1 MKIKFIRNKQSGGQV
16 LLIIVLIATVLMT
29 IGLSLTQLTVDES
42 KISKLE
48 EDAKKARAAAEAG
61 LDVAL
66 DQLDI
71 GEDPIQIGDLVGN
84 DITGEAVLST
94 DSSNDFVSPLISKDA
109 IYTFY
114 LTGYNTSTHDIVG
127 GVFDDDLIVD
137 ISSPAGTLCGTI
149 NELALEL
156 TFVNNSSGIVTRRLA
171 EENGCDIIDSTNGI
185 HEINL
190 GDTISTSG
198 FSDDPHLLIA
208 RIIAPNDAFTGAKI
222 SITNTSGNDWPPQGK
237 TVISTAS
244 TAGGV
249 TKKIKLFQ
257 SYPQF
262 PAEFFVTSF

>member
-71 GEDPIQIGDLVGN
+71 WEDPIQIGDLVGN
-84 DITGEAVLST
+84 D
-94 DSSNDFVSPLISKDA
+94 
-109 IYTFY
+109 
-114 LTGYNTSTHDIVG
+114 
-127 GVFDDDLIVD
+127 LIVD
-137 ISSPAGTLCGTI
+137 ISRPARTLCGTI

-198 FSDDPHLLIA
+198 FSDGPHLLIA